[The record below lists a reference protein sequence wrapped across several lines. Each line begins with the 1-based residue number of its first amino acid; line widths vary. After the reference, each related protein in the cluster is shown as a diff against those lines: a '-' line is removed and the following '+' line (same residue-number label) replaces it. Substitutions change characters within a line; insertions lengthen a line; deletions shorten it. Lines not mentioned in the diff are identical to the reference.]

1 MNFDKPLIESKKIHP
16 HEVNDVDK
24 QAIKGKRKA
33 RKLALQALYQW
44 LMTGGDRCDIEA
56 QFHAMNDMNKVDSAY
71 FHKVLAGTIES
82 HEEIE
87 NKMSPF
93 LDRKVSDINP
103 VELTVLRLSGFEL
116 LYCPEIPYKVVLD
129 EAVTLSKSFGSQDGH
144 RYVNGILNNLARQV
158 REIEINMQNE

>member
-1 MNFDKPLIESKKIHP
+1 M
-16 HEVNDVDK
+16 DK

-44 LMTGGDRCDIEA
+44 LMTGGERTEIEA

-71 FHKVLAGTIES
+71 FHHLLAGTIES
-82 HEEIE
+82 REEIE
-87 NKMSPF
+87 NTLVQF
-93 LDRKVSDINP
+93 LDREIDEINP

-116 LYCPEIPYKVVLD
+116 MFCPEIPYRVVLD

-144 RYVNGILNNLARQV
+144 RYINGILNNLARQV
-158 REIEINMQNE
+158 RSIEINQKNE